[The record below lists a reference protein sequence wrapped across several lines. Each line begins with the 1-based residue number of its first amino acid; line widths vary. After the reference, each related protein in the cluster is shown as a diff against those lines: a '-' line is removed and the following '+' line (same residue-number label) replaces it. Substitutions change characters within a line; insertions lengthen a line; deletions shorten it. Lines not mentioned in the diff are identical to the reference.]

1 MSPSKQKSA
10 PAQLW
15 AGAPQ
20 LGRCFAK
27 REPHMS
33 AFNGSCSYQAPSELY
48 SSQSMPATITKPF
61 QKTHQKLNFLSF
73 ETNLDLTIDRK
84 Q

>member
-1 MSPSKQKSA
+1 MGPSKQKSA
-10 PAQLW
+10 LAQLW
-15 AGAPQ
+15 W
-20 LGRCFAK
+20 CFAK

-48 SSQSMPATITKPF
+48 SSQIVLATITKPF
-61 QKTHQKLNFLSF
+61 QKTHQKLNFLSIK
-73 ETNLDLTIDRK
+73 TNLDLRIDGK

>member
-1 MSPSKQKSA
+1 MRTKSMGSSKQKSA
-10 PAQLW
+10 LAQLW
-15 AGAPQ
+15 W
-20 LGRCFAK
+20 CFAK

-48 SSQSMPATITKPF
+48 SSQIVLATITKPF

>member
-15 AGAPQ
+15 
-20 LGRCFAK
+20 RYFAK

-48 SSQSMPATITKPF
+48 SSQSTPATITKPF

-73 ETNLDLTIDRK
+73 ETNLDLTIDGK

>member
-1 MSPSKQKSA
+1 MRTKSMSPSKQKSA
-10 PAQLW
+10 PAQPW
-15 AGAPQ
+15 W
-20 LGRCFAK
+20 CFAK
-27 REPHMS
+27 CEPHMS